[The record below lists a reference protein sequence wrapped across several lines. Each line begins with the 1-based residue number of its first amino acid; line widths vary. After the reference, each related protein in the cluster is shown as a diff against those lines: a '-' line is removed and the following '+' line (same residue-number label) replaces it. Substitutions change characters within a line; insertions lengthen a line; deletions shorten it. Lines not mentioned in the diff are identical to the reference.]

1 MGVKTTVEKAEPTAR
16 GHLCLT
22 PGPLIGLKACT
33 QWMNAILNAL
43 GQAQP
48 RIVQEI
54 QNGCPCPVPSMSWHL
69 ATDKRGL
76 LAIDQGTNRK
86 WPLTAFQQHP
96 VDVHP
101 LHPNPFQGQGF
112 QQEGVS
118 SILHHFLLF
127 CPSLYCLKHVGQ
139 WSWQWSIPEGME
151 IERVLLEGAV
161 EVKVSQ
167 GLRRGCPSFSFET

>member
-48 RIVQEI
+48 RIAQEI

-118 SILHHFLLF
+118 RHPSPFSAVLSLTLLPQA
-127 CPSLYCLKHVGQ
+127 CGTVGLA
-139 WSWQWSIPEGME
+139 ME
-151 IERVLLEGAV
+151 YPRRHGDRKGA
-161 EVKVSQ
+161 
-167 GLRRGCPSFSFET
+167 T